1 MNTSSLENTVW
12 THKDFE
18 VMSWHDATIWS
29 MHSNIDDFEF
39 LIDLDY
45 IFEWIH
51 PKENET
57 YFKFRV
63 APVTMVFT
71 FVHSVNLDIESNLGE
86 IEILDLFME
95 NPTPTPDG
103 KATSFTFRFD
113 CQQGE
118 ISLKSTGFKM
128 YVRQEPT
135 LMNGQRFGLDE
146 RGGINFSRFQN
157 AL

>member
-1 MNTSSLENTVW
+1 MSTSSLEKTVW
-12 THKDFE
+12 THEDFE
-18 VMSWHDATIWS
+18 VMGWHDATIWS
-29 MHSNIDDFEF
+29 MHANVDDFEF

-51 PKENET
+51 PQENET

-63 APVTMVFT
+63 VPVTMVFE
-71 FVHSVNLDIESNLGE
+71 FMHSVNFDIESAHGE
-86 IEILDLFME
+86 FEVQDLFME

-103 KATSFTFRFD
+103 KSTSYTFRFE
-113 CQQGE
+113 CQEGE

-128 YVRQEPT
+128 YVREEPK
-135 LMNGQRFGLDE
+135 LMSQQRFGLIE
-146 RGGINFSRFQN
+146 RGGINFNRSKN